1 MKRTETKEVKM
12 SMESIER
19 RRETV
24 AGDCRETIENHLV
37 QEWGMSPETARRFVQ
52 RQPGITLNEAVE
64 YMRAVTKEYRHLYK
78 RTHGQRISP
87 ILLRRATEMAM
98 ERTARR
104 RQALTER
111 DLQYLM
117 QQARDATDADIARK
131 SDPGTEDGRVKI
143 LKPLRE
149 AVMCE
154 EDAVTRNRLLGVAEI
169 FVGQGYVLDKQKLIN
184 QCMEQREIFPNR
196 RTVDETLEILR
207 TSYEALGFSKEDV
220 FIASAYLDVPYGK
233 VDTAR
238 PRRKKNGKDNGTHI
252 LY

>member
-1 MKRTETKEVKM
+1 
-12 SMESIER
+12 MESAER
-19 RRETV
+19 RRDV
-24 AGDCRETIENHLV
+24 SSKDSREAIENHLV
-37 QEWGMSPETARRFVQ
+37 REWGMSPESSRRFVQ

-64 YMRAVTKEYRHLYK
+64 YMRAVTKGYRVLYK

-87 ILLRRATEMAM
+87 ILLRQATEMAL

-104 RQALTER
+104 RQPLTEK

-131 SDPGTEDGRVKI
+131 SDPNSKDGRIRI
-143 LKPLRE
+143 LRPLHE

-154 EDAVTRNRLLGVAEI
+154 EDAVTRNRLLGVADVFISE
-169 FVGQGYVLDKQKLIN
+169 GYVLNKQYLID
-184 QCMEQREIFPNR
+184 QCLEESKIFPNR

-238 PRRKKNGKDNGTHI
+238 PRSKKNGKAQETHFI
-252 LY
+252 Y

>member
-1 MKRTETKEVKM
+1 
-12 SMESIER
+12 MESKNQNLNCIAR
-19 RRETV
+19 DSREAV
-24 AGDCRETIENHLV
+24 ENHLV
-37 QEWGMSPETARRFVQ
+37 QEWGTAPETARRFVQ
-52 RQPGITLNEAVE
+52 RQPGLTLNDAVE
-64 YMRAVTKEYRHLYK
+64 YMRAVTRQYRRLYK

-87 ILLRRATEMAM
+87 ILLHRATEMAM

-131 SDPGTEDGRVKI
+131 SDPGSEEGRIRI
-143 LKPLRE
+143 LRPLRE

-154 EDAVTRNRLLGVAEI
+154 EDAVTRRRLLGVADI
-169 FVGQGYVLDKQKLIN
+169 FVTQGYVLNKQYLIA
-184 QCMEQREIFPNR
+184 QSMELEVLFPNR
-196 RTVDETLEILR
+196 RTIDETLEILR

-233 VDTAR
+233 VDTSR
-238 PRRKKNGKDNGTHI
+238 RRKKRAPELHLVSKN
-252 LY
+252 

>member
-1 MKRTETKEVKM
+1 M
-12 SMESIER
+12 SMESTER
-19 RRETV
+19 KNTIRANE
-24 AGDCRETIENHLV
+24 CREAIENHLV
-37 QEWGMSPETARRFVQ
+37 QEWGIAPETARRFVQ
-52 RQPGITLNEAVE
+52 RQPGITLNESVE
-64 YMRAVTKEYRHLYK
+64 YMRAVTKEYRLLYK

-87 ILLRRATEMAM
+87 ILLRRATEMAL

-131 SDPGTEDGRVKI
+131 SDPGSKEGRIRI
-143 LKPLRE
+143 LRPLRE

-154 EDAVTRNRLLGVAEI
+154 EDAVTRDRLLGVAEVFI
-169 FVGQGYVLDKQKLIN
+169 VDGYILDKQYLIKKCLH
-184 QCMEQREIFPNR
+184 QEVIFPNR

-207 TSYEALGFSKEDV
+207 TSYEALGFSKDDV

-233 VDTAR
+233 VDTS
-238 PRRKKNGKDNGTHI
+238 RKRDKNGKTTTPHFI
-252 LY
+252 Y